1 MFKMWIRGKGDNCM
15 IEELSISDKLRLL
28 GLAKEIRAVIFMHKQ
43 DEINEEKG
51 DVSIGGY
58 VDEVIEIAEKMA
70 EWIMKDGKVKEKE
83 EQEIVTIVVRDGKR
97 KTVDAREQLKMLG
110 FRWNAK
116 EKAWIM
122 KTSKK
127 EAEELVFADELKDL
141 HISLDKELG
150 K

>member
-1 MFKMWIRGKGDNCM
+1 M
-15 IEELSISDKLRLL
+15 IAELSISDKLRLL
-28 GLAKEIRAVIFMHKQ
+28 GLAKEIRAVIFMHRQ
-43 DEINEEKG
+43 EEINEEK
-51 DVSIGGY
+51 DEISIERY
-58 VDEVIEIAEKMA
+58 VEEVIEIAEKMA

-116 EKAWIM
+116 EKAWMM
-122 KTSKK
+122 KTTKK

>member
-1 MFKMWIRGKGDNCM
+1 
-15 IEELSISDKLRLL
+15 
-28 GLAKEIRAVIFMHKQ
+28 MHKQ

-70 EWIMKDGKVKEKE
+70 EWIVKDGKVKDGKE
-83 EQEIVTIVVRDGKR
+83 REMVTIVVRDGKR

-122 KTSKK
+122 KTNKK

-150 K
+150 T

>member
-1 MFKMWIRGKGDNCM
+1 MM
-15 IEELSISDKLRLL
+15 EELSISDRLRLL
-28 GLAKEIRAVIFMHKQ
+28 GLAKEIRAVIFMHRQ
-43 DEINEEKG
+43 EEINEEKDG
-51 DVSIGGY
+51 VSIERY
-58 VDEVIEIAEKMA
+58 VGEVIEIAEKMA
-70 EWIMKDGKVKEKE
+70 EWIIKNGKVKN
-83 EQEIVTIVVRDGKR
+83 EQEMVTIVVRDGKR

-116 EKAWIM
+116 EKAWMM